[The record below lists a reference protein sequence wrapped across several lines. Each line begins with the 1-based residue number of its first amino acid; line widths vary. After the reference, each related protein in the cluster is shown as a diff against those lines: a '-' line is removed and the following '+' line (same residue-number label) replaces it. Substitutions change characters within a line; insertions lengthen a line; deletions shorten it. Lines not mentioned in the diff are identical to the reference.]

1 MPGTIT
7 VSLHK
12 LIFRAYHGL
21 YPEERKTGNDFEVNL
36 AVQYEPADEV
46 VTAISSTINYATLAE
61 LVKKNMLQPADLLET
76 LAMQIAADIH
86 QEFPQVKHIDISIA
100 KLHPPV
106 ISFQGNVSVR
116 YTCSY

>member
-36 AVQYEPADEV
+36 
-46 VTAISSTINYATLAE
+46 
-61 LVKKNMLQPADLLET
+61 
-76 LAMQIAADIH
+76 
-86 QEFPQVKHIDISIA
+86 
-100 KLHPPV
+100 
-106 ISFQGNVSVR
+106 
-116 YTCSY
+116 